1 MKNLWVILLA
11 MYGTSTLAFETT
23 HSDTFYSGGKPV
35 RFLYNQDIVAVKS
48 IPHIDPN
55 NDFAEAGISYASAKN
70 IVSAIGIPVKF
81 PESNGTGIITD
92 RVLVRT
98 ESNFQISQSLGKI
111 DGIVSVENKKY
122 GDGIYT
128 IKFASISAAII
139 GANKLASKPGII
151 YAHPS
156 FLLPLEVRS
165 NPDAEPYFPRQ
176 WHLENTGQTGG
187 TPGSDLNAKAAWAIT
202 QGTPET
208 LVAVIDVG
216 FEQLHTDLNAA
227 WFINSGEIPGN
238 RTDDDGNGLKD
249 DVSGWNFA
257 TNGTNLVYG
266 QNPAHGTSSSGI
278 IGARANGVGVTGL
291 CPQCKILPIVIDQ
304 DVETAVAGFLYAK
317 SFNPKVISN
326 SWGYKIGTPRL
337 DALVD
342 AINQT
347 ASNGRNGKGISI
359 VFAMGNSNRNDC
371 RLPEPDISSLESVL
385 AVSSVD
391 HNDLKVAQSAFGL
404 CMDFVAPTSGST
416 INAIG
421 TTDRP
426 AEKGYNRGENPDD
439 FPDLDFTHTFYGT
452 SAATPQVAA
461 VLALIYAVKPDITSA
476 QAFQLLRDNADKVQ
490 PGLAAYSAN
499 GHSQTYGY
507 GRINAGK
514 AVQAASF
521 LTTLSSF

>member
-11 MYGTSTLAFETT
+11 MSGTSALAFETT
-23 HSDTFYSGGKPV
+23 NSDTFYSSGKQV
-35 RFLYNQDIVAVKS
+35 RFLYNQDLVAVKS
-48 IPHIDPN
+48 APHTDPS
-55 NDFAEAGISYASAKN
+55 NDFAAQGIRFVDAEHAEG
-70 IVSAIGIPVKF
+70 AIGLPVKF
-81 PESNGTGIITD
+81 PESNGTGIVTNK
-92 RVLVRT
+92 VLVRIQRGF
-98 ESNFQISQSLGKI
+98 EISKSFLKI
-111 DGIVSVENKKY
+111 KDIVSVDEKKY

-128 IKFASISAAII
+128 LKFASVSAAIK
-139 GANKLASKPGII
+139 GANKLVGMPGII

-156 FLLPLEVRS
+156 FLLPLETRS

-187 TPGSDLNAKAAWAIT
+187 TPGSDLNAKAAWEVT

-208 LVAVIDVG
+208 LVVVIDVG
-216 FEQLHTDLNAA
+216 FEQVHSDLSSA
-227 WFINSGEIPGN
+227 WFINTREIAGN
-238 RTDDDGNGLKD
+238 RLDDDGNGVID

-257 TNGTNLVYG
+257 TNGSNLVYG

-278 IGARANGVGVTGL
+278 IGARANGIGVTGL

-304 DVETAVAGFLYAK
+304 DVENAVAGFLYAK

-326 SWGYKIGTPRL
+326 SWGYKIGTPSF
-337 DALVD
+337 DAVVD

-347 ASNGRNGKGISI
+347 AATGRGSKGISI

-371 RLPEPDISSLESVL
+371 RLPQPDISSLDSVI

-391 HNDLKVAQSAFGL
+391 HSDVKVAESAYGP
-404 CMDFVAPTSGST
+404 CMEFVAPTSGST
-416 INAIG
+416 VNAIG

-426 AEKGYNRGENPDD
+426 AGKGYNRGQNPDD
-439 FPDLDFTHTFYGT
+439 FADLDFTHTFYGT
-452 SAATPQVAA
+452 SAAAPQVSA

-476 QAFQLLRDNADKVQ
+476 QAFQILRDSADKVQ
-490 PGLAAYSAN
+490 PGLAAYDAN
-499 GHSQTYGY
+499 GHSQIYGY

-514 AVQAASF
+514 AVQAAK
-521 LTTLSSF
+521 LLSR

>member
-23 HSDTFYSGGKPV
+23 HSDTFYSGGKQV
-35 RFLYNQDIVAVKS
+35 RFLYNQDVVAVKS
-48 IPHIDPN
+48 APHIDPA
-55 NDFAEAGISYASAKN
+55 NDFAAQGISFVAAASAEG
-70 IVSAIGIPVKF
+70 VIGLPVKF
-81 PESNGTGIITD
+81 PESNGSGIITN

-98 ESNFQISQSLGKI
+98 ERGFEISKSLEKI
-111 DGIVSVENKKY
+111 KDVVSVDQKQY
-122 GDGIYT
+122 GNGIYT
-128 IKFASISAAII
+128 IKFASVSAAIA
-139 GANKLASKPGII
+139 GANKIAGKPGII

-156 FLLPLEVRS
+156 FLLPIETRS
-165 NPDAEPYFPRQ
+165 TPDAEPYFPRQ

-208 LVAVIDVG
+208 LVVVIDVG
-216 FEQLHTDLNAA
+216 FEQVHSDLSAA
-227 WFINSGEIPGN
+227 WFINTREIPGN
-238 RTDDDGNGLKD
+238 RLDDDGNGLKD

-257 TNGTNLVYG
+257 TNGANLVYG

-278 IGARANGVGVTGL
+278 IGARANGIGVTGL
-291 CPQCKILPIVIDQ
+291 CPECKILPIVIDQ
-304 DVETAVAGFLYAK
+304 DVEKAVAGFLYAK

-326 SWGYKIGTPRL
+326 SWGYKIGTPRF
-337 DALVD
+337 DAVVD

-347 ASNGRNGKGISI
+347 ASSGRNGKGISI

-371 RLPEPDISSLESVL
+371 RLPEPDISSLDSVI

-391 HNDLKVAQSAFGL
+391 HSDVKVAESAYGP
-404 CMDFVAPTSGST
+404 CMEFVAPTSGST
-416 INAIG
+416 VNAVG

-439 FPDLDFTHTFYGT
+439 FADLDFTHTFYGT
-452 SAATPQVAA
+452 SAATPQVAG
-461 VLALIYAVKPDITSA
+461 VLALIYAVMPDITSA
-476 QAFQLLRDNADKVQ
+476 QAFQILRDSSDKVK
-490 PGLAAYSAN
+490 PELAAYNAS

-514 AVQAASF
+514 AVQAAK
-521 LTTLSSF
+521 LLGK